1 MKGDPY
7 STLVPDGRYSA
18 AFVGL
23 EKGVVYGQRRWFGY
37 FQITDL
43 GPYHGCTLVRFW
55 NEPRSRFLP
64 RTHNLSLDFVAL
76 IGRRPPSSGLKPDA
90 FLKGCEV
97 LVEVLTVKHR
107 SDGHRKVLLPE
118 DLWYSKID
126 RLIRITAGV
135 PPCGLSRGS
144 R

>member
-1 MKGDPY
+1 MAPRRLDRSDRVGAQGSSGSRGRLVKGDPY

-55 NEPRSRFLP
+55 NEPRGSFLP
-64 RTHNLSLDFVAL
+64 HTHNLYKDFVGL
-76 IGRRPPSSGLKPDA
+76 IVRRPPSSGLKPED
-90 FLKGCEV
+90 FLKGD
-97 LVEVLTVKHR
+97 LVR
-107 SDGHRKVLLPE
+107 AR
-118 DLWYSKID
+118 
-126 RLIRITAGV
+126 
-135 PPCGLSRGS
+135 
-144 R
+144 